1 MLHRRLPA
9 LPLRHYRRRA
19 FSPAPPLPIRLYLTR
34 FGMGSTLV
42 PSVSPGTSPSASF
55 AAAAP
60 SSLSVPCLL
69 SLACGSHLPVAAAER
84 EPELGCAV
92 LGCVLAHSWAVFP
105 SLALGPRRPKM
116 AVGQLTPVGW
126 SSSSR
131 MNCFSFI
138 LYYLKFEMV

>member
-1 MLHRRLPA
+1 MRWILLLRAAPIAAPRSRPRQSLPA
-9 LPLRHYRRRA
+9 VWRHP
-19 FSPAPPLPIRLYLTR
+19 SR
-34 FGMGSTLV
+34 FVMGSTLV
-42 PSVSPGTSPSASF
+42 PSVSPGTSPSVSF
-55 AAAAP
+55 TAAAP

-92 LGCVLAHSWAVFP
+92 LGCVLAQSWAVFP